1 MKKAGTR
8 TPPQEIQG
16 KQKHENAGSQLK
28 IGWDVY
34 TSVGWL
40 LETGTALCQLY
51 GAALRI
57 HNTSCQ
63 RN

>member
-28 IGWDVY
+28 IG
-34 TSVGWL
+34 
-40 LETGTALCQLY
+40 
-51 GAALRI
+51 
-57 HNTSCQ
+57 
-63 RN
+63 